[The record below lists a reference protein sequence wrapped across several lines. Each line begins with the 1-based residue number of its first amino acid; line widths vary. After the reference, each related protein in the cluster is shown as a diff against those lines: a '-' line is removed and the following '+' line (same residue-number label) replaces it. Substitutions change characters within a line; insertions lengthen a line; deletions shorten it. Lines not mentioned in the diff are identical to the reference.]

1 MRNHNFF
8 VTFLKK
14 VYLLINNLL
23 KKYLNKLNSNNLSYL
38 ARSKKIFI
46 TFVALIILFLS
57 YLLIPNIYNK
67 VEIENELKNQ
77 FQDRFN
83 LNLNFSQNLKYN
95 FLPRPHF
102 INKESYILKDQNKIA
117 EIKELKIYVS
127 LNNLFSLKDIKIKD
141 IILANTNFNLNYQN
155 YNFFT
160 KLLSKN
166 FKDNSFI
173 IKNSNIFYRNNKNDV
188 LFINKIKNMKYYYDF
203 KKAKNIVASQNE
215 IFNLPYSLELHDDKI
230 KNIIFS
236 KLNLKF
242 LQLQIENEIDYTN
255 DLKKG
260 SANLIMKKNKSTS
273 LYEITKKSFT
283 FNFFDKVE
291 APNFLYKGN
300 INFNP
305 FYSNLNGKT
314 KEINLSPLFTSDGIF
329 SKFLKTEILNNK
341 NLNFNLNINAS
352 KFKNYQN
359 FLNIF
364 LNSKIK
370 EGLIDIDNTKFFWND
385 YANFKII
392 DSLIYVKNNEV
403 FLDGKL
409 DIIINNSA
417 EIYKFL
423 LTPKNYRTKIDKIE
437 LNFSYNFD
445 QKILGFN
452 GIKIDN
458 EINHSANNH
467 LKSLLLKENK
477 LQNKIYL
484 MNIINKAIKSYSG

>member
-1 MRNHNFF
+1 M
-8 VTFLKK
+8 
-14 VYLLINNLL
+14 
-23 KKYLNKLNSNNLSYL
+23 
-38 ARSKKIFI
+38 
-46 TFVALIILFLS
+46 
-57 YLLIPNIYNK
+57 
-67 VEIENELKNQ
+67 
-77 FQDRFN
+77 
-83 LNLNFSQNLKYN
+83 
-95 FLPRPHF
+95 
-102 INKESYILKDQNKIA
+102 
-117 EIKELKIYVS
+117 
-127 LNNLFSLKDIKIKD
+127 
-141 IILANTNFNLNYQN
+141 
-155 YNFFT
+155 
-160 KLLSKN
+160 
-166 FKDNSFI
+166 
-173 IKNSNIFYRNNKNDV
+173 
-188 LFINKIKNMKYYYDF
+188 
-203 KKAKNIVASQNE
+203 
-215 IFNLPYSLELHDDKI
+215 
-230 KNIIFS
+230 
-236 KLNLKF
+236 
-242 LQLQIENEIDYTN
+242 
-255 DLKKG
+255 
-260 SANLIMKKNKSTS
+260 
-273 LYEITKKSFT
+273 
-283 FNFFDKVE
+283 
-291 APNFLYKGN
+291 
-300 INFNP
+300 
-305 FYSNLNGKT
+305 
-314 KEINLSPLFTSDGIF
+314 FTSDGIF